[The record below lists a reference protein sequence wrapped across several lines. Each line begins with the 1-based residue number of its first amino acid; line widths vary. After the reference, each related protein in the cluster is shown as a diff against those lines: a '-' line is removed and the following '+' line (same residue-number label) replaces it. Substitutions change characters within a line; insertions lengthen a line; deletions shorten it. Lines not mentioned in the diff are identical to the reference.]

1 MWLAFFLFYDSSL
14 ESFFFLL
21 VCFRK
26 MLIFRGIW
34 VDGSEILNGRTQEE
48 REKVVD
54 VTNEL

>member
-1 MWLAFFLFYDSSL
+1 MWLGFFLFYDNSL
-14 ESFFFLL
+14 EFFFLF
-21 VCFRK
+21 VSFIK
-26 MLIFRGIW
+26 MLNFWGIC

>member
-1 MWLAFFLFYDSSL
+1 MWLGFFLFYDNSL

-21 VCFRK
+21 VCFIK
-26 MLIFRGIW
+26 ILNFWGIC

-48 REKVVD
+48 REKVAD